1 MKKLIRFF
9 AYTIIF
15 LSVLSIYSHLV
26 REVTR
31 GKSAGP
37 LTRPI
42 NYISDF
48 PSLVQRSFKQTSE
61 ERRTMK
67 RLEEDFEPINELK
80 DDLLILRSFTTENG
94 GRDVVI
100 QNLKNDEILR
110 SWTLKDTFDDHDRVK
125 NPIVM
130 PNGDLIYHIIPKSGL
145 KRVDKDGNYVWEADQ
160 TMVGHHSLNLDH
172 EGNVWGC
179 ATRKIDRKLKPLA
192 FNSFKTK
199 IPVRY
204 RDDEI
209 VKWDSETGEIIY
221 QKSLTE
227 LMLDHDLTYLLFQ
240 QASSLKDPFHLN
252 DVEPILADSGYFKQ
266 GDILVSIRNSHSIVH
281 YRPDNDSIVKII
293 RGPFTFQHDVD
304 FVDGH
309 TIAISNNNMHHRFL
323 KQDKSPSTF
332 GKADSAV
339 FSLTNSNVILYDY
352 DTDEFTTLYEDQ
364 FTENR
369 ITTKTEGLYTILP
382 NGDLFYEQQ
391 NRGILWVLNDSSVV
405 YKNMFES
412 YLDGFRDHLNWTR
425 VLER

>member
-9 AYTIIF
+9 AYTILF
-15 LSVLSIYSHLV
+15 LALLSIYSSMV
-26 REVTR
+26 RHATR
-31 GKSAGP
+31 GGSLGP
-37 LTRPI
+37 LTRPV
-42 NYISDF
+42 NSLAQF
-48 PSLVQRSFKQTSE
+48 PSLVQKTFKQTKE

-67 RLEEDFEPINELK
+67 RLEADFESINNLK
-80 DDLLILRSFTTENG
+80 EDVKVLRSYTTESG
-94 GRDVVI
+94 GREVVI
-100 QNLKNDEILR
+100 QNLRNDEILR
-110 SWTLKDTFDDHDRVK
+110 TWALPDTFEDHDRVK
-125 NPIVM
+125 NPIAM

-145 KRVDKDGNYVWEADQ
+145 KRVDKDGNYVWQAEQ
-160 TMVGHHSLNLDH
+160 TMMGHHSLNLDH

-179 ATRKIDRKLKPLA
+179 ATRKINGKLKPLA

-199 IPVRY
+199 DPVRY
-204 RDDEI
+204 RDDE
-209 VKWDSETGEIIY
+209 VLKWDAETGEIIF

-266 GDILVSIRNSHSIVH
+266 GEILLSIRNSHTILH
-281 YRPDNDSIVKII
+281 YRPSNDSVIKVI

-323 KQDKSPSTF
+323 KQDKSPPTF

-352 DTDEFTTLYEDQ
+352 DTDSFSSVYENQ
-364 FTENR
+364 FTKHR
-369 ITTKTEGLYTILP
+369 ITTKTEGLYTFLK

-391 NRGILWVLNDSSVV
+391 NRGVLWIFNDSAVV
-405 YKNMFES
+405 YKHMFPA
-412 YLDGFRDHLNWTR
+412 YLEGFRDHLNWTR
-425 VLER
+425 VVE